1 MTKTR
6 TLNDIS
12 LRATSLPASSFV
24 IDAIGPTTGT
34 VPQTP
39 IRETP
44 DVKHVKLILLRR
56 VEEPTTRRRHASP
69 AKEIALFKARASCE
83 SRELL
88 SRVACC
94 RRDDRFGSMSSG
106 SSDFARGIA
115 TSEFNARKFETKRV
129 IRFYRRARSRRH
141 AAHARGRVSS
151 TRSSIADPR
160 REETPRCEMLSIT
173 DGINR
178 SMACRSSVSPLP
190 SLYIS
195 CGGCRLRF
203 ARVFTFCQRN
213 RRRAARKAAF
223 TLPDTGAIYYRVLVA
238 PAATT
243 IPHVCFASLFSRP
256 ETGAG
261 ASSAAKAVDPL
272 APKGQQILSC
282 RRSSRTR

>member
-1 MTKTR
+1 M
-6 TLNDIS
+6 
-12 LRATSLPASSFV
+12 
-24 IDAIGPTTGT
+24 
-34 VPQTP
+34 
-39 IRETP
+39 
-44 DVKHVKLILLRR
+44 
-56 VEEPTTRRRHASP
+56 
-69 AKEIALFKARASCE
+69 FKARVSCE

-88 SRVACC
+88 SRVASC
-94 RRDDRFGSMSSG
+94 RRDDRFGSMSLG
-106 SSDFARGIA
+106 SSDFARGIRSTLRRWVDTRLGGGRA
-115 TSEFNARKFETKRV
+115 GSLRASLTLVNSKRSELSAFIVARDRGGTRRTPADAFLQPDRSP
-129 IRFYRRARSRRH
+129 IR
-141 AAHARGRVSS
+141 G
-151 TRSSIADPR
+151 
-160 REETPRCEMLSIT
+160 ETPRCEMLSIT

-272 APKGQQILSC
+272 Y
-282 RRSSRTR
+282 SRYSRAGDHREHDDML